1 MKNLQ
6 KHYLL
11 VILVLSTLFLGGIW
25 LSVLF
30 VEDTTAKNAEKS
42 RLDSMAANDERAR
55 ADEYCYI
62 NMHSDSIKN
71 LEDSVKKLEE
81 LESKKN
87 SPAPVTVIVEE
98 NKSSTNISWRE
109 MITWV
114 LGTINTMIGVV
125 LGYKKF
131 FKA

>member
-55 ADEYCYI
+55 ADEYCYF